1 MKPTR
6 INESDSEEEDVI
18 LMHNNSAR
26 DQKEIERRISMIQ
39 DIDHEYRPSV
49 KKQKEESVFKKAEQS
64 VLIEEGEEAFNLNP
78 NMQEAVFGGLNRTI
92 DDLSINK
99 KRDSQANGKVTIPID
114 WDYIIDQH
122 IKNTN
127 TNVTEANKTAQNVSS
142 DDLDELLF

>member
-1 MKPTR
+1 
-6 INESDSEEEDVI
+6 
-18 LMHNNSAR
+18 
-26 DQKEIERRISMIQ
+26 MIQ

-49 KKQKEESVFKKAEQS
+49 KKQKEESVFQKAEQS
-64 VLIEEGEEAFNLNP
+64 VLVEEGEEAFNLNP

-127 TNVTEANKTAQNVSS
+127 TNVTEANKTTQNVSS